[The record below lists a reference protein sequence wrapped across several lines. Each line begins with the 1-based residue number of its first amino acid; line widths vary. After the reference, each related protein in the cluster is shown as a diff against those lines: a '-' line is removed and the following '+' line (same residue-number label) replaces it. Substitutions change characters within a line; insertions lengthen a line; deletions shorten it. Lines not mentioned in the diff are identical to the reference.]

1 MLLEHKNAI
10 VYGGG
15 RRDGPHS
22 PARGLDS
29 RGRTRESLD
38 ELGKAAT
45 FMARMGGPMTA
56 TFANITCGAILD

>member
-15 RRDGPHS
+15 GS
-22 PARGLDS
+22 I
-29 RGRTRESLD
+29 
-38 ELGKAAT
+38 
-45 FMARMGGPMTA
+45 GGPMTA